1 MPSDQK
7 FDLGYLGG
15 GQLARMSI
23 LAARPYGVSTLS
35 LDPGEDTPAA
45 RVGKAIVGRLDRPED
60 IATLMRRCRRLTL
73 ENEFIPAEAILEAA
87 KQADFDLA
95 NLVPGPGALATI
107 QDKLSQRQAYQA
119 AGVPSPHAVS
129 LEDGGAQAKAEIGF
143 PMVLKARFGGYD
155 GKGTRY
161 ARTEAEFE
169 QHADTWQKGGWLAEA
184 FVPFVRELAVM
195 VCVPENGPAA
205 CFPTMATEQ
214 RNHVCDVVYPCGSD
228 GSKIAEA
235 AVRAMGG
242 IGLFGVELFELA
254 DGQLLVNEIAPRPH
268 NTGHYTQ
275 NWGGTTQFEQHVRVA
290 LGLPIDTAPTG
301 HPTSMANIL
310 GPDHGFDFKK
320 ARERLFAT
328 HPQAHLHWYGKAESR
343 PGRKLGHINV
353 AGGRDEAL
361 AARDAFFG
369 V

>member
-1 MPSDQK
+1 VPSDQK
-7 FDLGYLGG
+7 FDLGFLGG

-45 RVGKAIVGRLDRPED
+45 RVGEAIVGRLDNPAD

-73 ENEFIPAEAILEAA
+73 ENEFIPAAAIMEAA
-87 KQADFDLA
+87 RQADFDLA
-95 NLVPGPGALATI
+95 NLVPGPHALSII
-107 QDKLSQRQAYQA
+107 QDKLKQRFAYQA

-143 PMVLKARFGGYD
+143 PMMLKARFGGYD

-205 CFPTMATEQ
+205 SFPTMATEQ
-214 RNHVCDVVYPCGSD
+214 RNHVCDVVYPCDSD
-228 GSKIAEA
+228 GSEIAEA

-242 IGLFGVELFELA
+242 IGLFGVELFEFA
-254 DGQLLVNEIAPRPH
+254 DSQLLVNEIAEPRSSS
-268 NTGHYTQ
+268 NTCGSHSGCPSIPLQVANRQAWPISSARTRNLILRTRESDSSQ
-275 NWGGTTQFEQHVRVA
+275 LIQRRICTGTGRRKVGR
-290 LGLPIDTAPTG
+290 
-301 HPTSMANIL
+301 
-310 GPDHGFDFKK
+310 
-320 ARERLFAT
+320 
-328 HPQAHLHWYGKAESR
+328 AESS
-343 PGRKLGHINV
+343 
-353 AGGRDEAL
+353 AT
-361 AARDAFFG
+361 
-369 V
+369 